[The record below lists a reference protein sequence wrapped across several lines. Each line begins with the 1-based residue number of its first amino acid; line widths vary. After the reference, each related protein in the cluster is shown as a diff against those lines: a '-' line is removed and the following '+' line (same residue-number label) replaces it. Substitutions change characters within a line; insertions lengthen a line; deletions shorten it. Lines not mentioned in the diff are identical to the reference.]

1 LLKQYVW
8 TVGSSPFE
16 EQKVVAMSEKPV
28 CLVIMP
34 FGSSGSH
41 DKEYW
46 DNHFAR
52 VIKPAIERATDGHT
66 VLGYEAIRA
75 DSKNGDISDDVLQS
89 LLNADVVVAVLTDIS
104 LNVMYE
110 LGIRHS
116 VRGRTIMII
125 EKGLEST
132 IPFYLRNYRAISYSP
147 TDMHDFQVTI
157 EQQLR
162 TIHSVASYSDNPVS
176 SYLHKTGQSIEF
188 FTQQKWEQFQAQLQV
203 KGFTTFYTRE
213 DNDKR
218 NARKI
223 EALKKANEH
232 IYLIASSGYA
242 YLEKFGNLFRRDL
255 QERLRA
261 KVPVQIILE
270 HPFSDSRV
278 QLTLGALLSDK
289 SHLSPIQQ
297 TVQKQFQ
304 QAHFTGF
311 DPVEFI
317 EQSDHF
323 TGKFQRSLAG
333 FEELQR
339 QFGDLIDL
347 RVSRFPIPATIL
359 LTEKTGF
366 CEPYI
371 RAEARTDNRMT
382 TFEIEFPGG
391 HDFHL
396 TCMNYFDFLWKT
408 SLSYTEYKAT
418 LEFRKE
424 KFRQTYAQTQTDPD
438 GSAT

>member
-1 LLKQYVW
+1 MSW

-16 EQKVVAMSEKPV
+16 EQKVVAMLEKSA

-52 VIKPAIERATDGHT
+52 VIKPAVERATDGHKL
-66 VLGYEAIRA
+66 LGYEAIRA

-125 EKGLEST
+125 EKGHEST
-132 IPFYLRNYRAISYSP
+132 IPFYLRNYRAITYSIE
-147 TDMHDFQVTI
+147 DMHDFQVTI

-162 TIHSVASYSDNPVS
+162 SIHHVAPYSDNPVK
-176 SYLHKTGQSIEF
+176 SYLHKTGQRIEF
-188 FTQQKWEQFQAQLQV
+188 FSQQAWEQFQVQLHA
-203 KGFTTFYTRE
+203 KGFTAFYTRE

-223 EALKKANEH
+223 EALKKASKH
-232 IYLIASSGYA
+232 IHLIASSGYA
-242 YLEKFGNLFRRDL
+242 YLEKFGNLFRGNIH
-255 QERLRA
+255 ERLRA
-261 KVPVQIILE
+261 NIPVHIILE
-270 HPFSDSRV
+270 HPFSESRV

-297 TVQKQFQ
+297 TILEKFQ
-304 QAHFTGF
+304 QQRSGF
-311 DPVEFI
+311 DAVEFI
-317 EQSDHF
+317 EQSDHY
-323 TGKFQRSLAG
+323 TGKFQRSLSG
-333 FEELQR
+333 YEELQQ
-339 QFGDLIDL
+339 QFGSLIDL
-347 RVSRFPIPATIL
+347 RIARFPIPATIL
-359 LTEKTGF
+359 LTEVTGF
-366 CEPYI
+366 CEPYM
-371 RAEARTDNRMT
+371 RAEGRTDNRMT
-382 TFEIEFPGG
+382 TFEIEFPGN

-418 LEFRKE
+418 LDFRKE
-424 KFRQTYAQTQTDPD
+424 KFRQTYEQTQTDPD